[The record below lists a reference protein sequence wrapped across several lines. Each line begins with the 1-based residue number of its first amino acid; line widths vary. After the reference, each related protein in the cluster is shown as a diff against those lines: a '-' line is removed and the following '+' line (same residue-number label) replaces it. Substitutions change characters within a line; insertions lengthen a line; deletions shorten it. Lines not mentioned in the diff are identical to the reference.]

1 MIGKAI
7 YNLLT
12 TNVAVSALVSTR
24 VYPNVNFSSKTT
36 YPFIVFQTTNDDPHD
51 TKSGVSSLNTGSV
64 LIKCFSD
71 NALSVQELAEK
82 VRISLDRKSGTFG
95 TIVVQSI
102 QYESMSNSYEF
113 QEIEAND
120 GLFMTAQNFNCRY
133 NPINN

>member
-51 TKSGVSSLNTGSV
+51 TKSGSV

-82 VRISLDRKSGTFG
+82 VRISLDRKSGIFG